1 MKNVN
6 FNADWKFR
14 RLQSEDKWQSVTV
27 PHDAMIFENRT
38 ADADGGTNT
47 GWYEGHDYEYLKTF
61 DVPADY
67 VPPLRLHKFLRRSK
81 RIFEIR

>member
-6 FNADWKFR
+6 FNVDWKFR
-14 RLQSEDKWQSVTV
+14 RLQGEDKWQSVTV

-47 GWYEGHDYEYLKTF
+47 KSEAK
-61 DVPADY
+61 
-67 VPPLRLHKFLRRSK
+67 RS
-81 RIFEIR
+81 